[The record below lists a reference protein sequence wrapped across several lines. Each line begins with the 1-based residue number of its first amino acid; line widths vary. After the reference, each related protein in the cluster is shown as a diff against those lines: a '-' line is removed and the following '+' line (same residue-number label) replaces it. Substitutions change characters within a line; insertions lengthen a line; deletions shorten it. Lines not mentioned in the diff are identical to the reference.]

1 MVRCVGGAWVVIV
14 AGYGNVRH
22 VVLLIVFCVVD
33 FLISRFAL
41 DNAALVNS
49 KINYLYSFRHS
60 WNSKSDFPEHRIN
73 LSDILVFTNISV
85 FKIFDGT
92 LL

>member
-1 MVRCVGGAWVVIV
+1 MVRCVGGAWVVFV

-60 WNSKSDFPEHRIN
+60 WNSKSANIKTSDY
-73 LSDILVFTNISV
+73 SDIDDSFNHQPTRER
-85 FKIFDGT
+85 
-92 LL
+92 